1 MRAILGMWACAL
13 SAVAAA
19 APPPVI
25 PTTGTASNATQSTF
39 GSSAM
44 SPVQDPSAVTEGGVS
59 LPAVKLVGHDRPP
72 AGSRTDNAAARP
84 ETQPDTMP
92 LASDEPE
99 HPIVVKSGT
108 TELVRIAKG
117 FLNRIV
123 TPFSDPKV
131 LTASDLDVKK
141 EGSSI
146 YVATNSD
153 QPIGIYILP
162 QDSRDSRSVAL
173 TLIPSR
179 IPPRTIELQLP
190 GGGQLAAEPSL
201 AQRWEEADPY
211 VDTLLS
217 LSEKIA
223 GGEVPEGY
231 ALSPMSAPVPCALPG
246 VTFEAGQ
253 QLTGT
258 HYVVYVVRVTNHGH
272 IPIELEGHAGC
283 EVPGL
288 AMVAPWPRAL
298 LAPNISTELYVAVRT
313 DVEDAAQRSQSRPS
327 LLSDAERSR
336 FSTESIP

>member
-1 MRAILGMWACAL
+1 MRVILGMLACAL
-13 SAVAAA
+13 PALVAA
-19 APPPVI
+19 APPPVT
-25 PTTGTASNATQSTF
+25 PSTGAGANSAESGF
-39 GSSAM
+39 GPSAI
-44 SPVQDPSAVTEGGVS
+44 SPVQDLPAVTEGGVS
-59 LPAVKLVGHDRPP
+59 LPAVKLVGHDRAPAGIRNDNPP
-72 AGSRTDNAAARP
+72 ARQDPQA
-84 ETQPDTMP
+84 DTMP
-92 LASDEPE
+92 VASEEPE

-146 YVATNSD
+146 YVATNAD

-162 QDSRDSRSVAL
+162 QDSRDSRSVSL

-179 IPPRTIELQLP
+179 IPPRSIELQLP
-190 GGGQLAAEPSL
+190 AGGLSAAEPSV

-223 GGEVPEGY
+223 AGEIPEGY
-231 ALSPMSAPVPCALPG
+231 ALSPMSRPVPCSLPS
-246 VTFEAGQ
+246 VSFEPGQ

-258 HYVVYVVRVTNHGH
+258 HYVVYVVRVTNRNRS
-272 IPIELEGHAGC
+272 PIELEGHAGC
-283 EVPGL
+283 ETPGL

-298 LAPNISTELYVAVRT
+298 LEPDMSTELYVAVRA
-313 DVEDAAQRSQSRPS
+313 DAAEAAPRSQSRPS
-327 LLSDAERSR
+327 LLSESER
-336 FSTESIP
+336 FAVTTESSP